1 MRNIGRFCSFAQNVT
16 VGVGGHSTT
25 ALTHHQIFECSQFW
39 SKPFWDY
46 DAEWVSSNMK
56 KNLENEPKRKD
67 AACIGNDVWIGTGA
81 IVLNGVN
88 IGDGAVVA
96 AGAVVTKDVPPY
108 TIVGGVPA
116 KVIRKRFSEELTE
129 RLLAVKWWDYG
140 PNVLKGLDISNPEN
154 CMEELEERIA
164 NGFPKYIPDRF
175 EFHPKDGTIYKISA
189 KSEKRELIYKI

>member
-1 MRNIGRFCSFAQNVT
+1 
-16 VGVGGHSTT
+16 
-25 ALTHHQIFECSQFW
+25 
-39 SKPFWDY
+39 
-46 DAEWVSSNMK
+46 MK
-56 KNLENEPKRKD
+56 KNVENEPKRKEVG
-67 AACIGNDVWIGTGA
+67 CIGNDVWIGTGA
-81 IVLNGVN
+81 IILKGVN

-116 KVIRKRFSEELTE
+116 NVIRKRFSDELTE
-129 RLLAVKWWDYG
+129 RLLAVKWWEYG

-154 CMEELEERIA
+154 CIGELEERIV

-175 EFHPKDGTIYKISA
+175 EFHPNDGIIYKISA